1 MNSTDN
7 NTFQNA
13 ALKVFSD
20 LYDLIKEVKIDDKP
34 NKSYLLDLNNDILD
48 KK

>member
-7 NTFQNA
+7 NTSQNA

-20 LYDLIKEVKIDDKP
+20 LYALIKEDENKIDD
-34 NKSYLLDLNNDILD
+34 
-48 KK
+48 

>member
-20 LYDLIKEVKIDDKP
+20 LYALIKEDVKDNIDVIS
-34 NKSYLLDLNNDILD
+34 NK
-48 KK
+48 KKIIKR